1 MSSRNTS
8 RSSIGTRS
16 TQVRKQT
23 LILLKGHPGTGKS
36 TLAAALARQ
45 LSWPMIDKDDIKDH
59 IYHQPQGNVLAY
71 EIMWQLTRRQ
81 LEIGLSV
88 VVDSPL
94 SYPISYVT
102 GQELAAAYGAR
113 PLVVETTLPED
124 TWRARLELRQQQPQ
138 THRVASW
145 AAMQQALHDYAE
157 CWRYSI
163 APEEHCVVDS
173 SQPVDQLVQSIVTY
187 LDA

>member
-1 MSSRNTS
+1 M
-8 RSSIGTRS
+8 
-16 TQVRKQT
+16 RKQT
-23 LILLKGHPGTGKS
+23 LLLLKGHPGTGKS

-45 LSWPMIDKDDIKDH
+45 LGWPLVDKDDIKDY
-59 IYHQPQGNVLAY
+59 IYHLPQGNVLAY

-94 SYPISYVT
+94 SYPISYAT
-102 GQELAAAYGAR
+102 GQELAAAYGVR
-113 PLVVETTLPED
+113 LLVIETRLPED
-124 TWRARLELRQQQPQ
+124 AWRARLELRSQQPQ

-145 AAMQQALHDYAE
+145 AAMQQALRDYAG

-163 APEEHCVVDS
+163 APEEHYVIDS
-173 SQPVDQLVQSIVTY
+173 SQAVDQLVQSIVTY
-187 LDA
+187 LDT

>member
-1 MSSRNTS
+1 M
-8 RSSIGTRS
+8 
-16 TQVRKQT
+16 RKQT
-23 LILLKGHPGTGKS
+23 LLLLKGHPGTGKS

-45 LSWPMIDKDDIKDH
+45 LGWPLVDKDDIKDY
-59 IYHQPQGNVLAY
+59 IYHLPQGNVLAY

-94 SYPISYVT
+94 SYPISYAT
-102 GQELAAAYGAR
+102 GQELAAAYR
-113 PLVVETTLPED
+113 VRLLVIETRLPED
-124 TWRARLELRQQQPQ
+124 TWRARLELRSQQPQ

-145 AAMQQALHDYAE
+145 AAMQQALRDYAD

-163 APEEHCVVDS
+163 ALEEHYVIDS
-173 SQPVDQLVQSIVTY
+173 SQAVDQLVQSIVTY
-187 LDA
+187 LDT